1 MTQRSKITQLPST
14 TSTKKKKIRKK
25 KKNEKK
31 RKRTKKKRKIYK
43 KANDQKVNYPKGE
56 RAKQTTYMAEKK
68 NNNNNIVANGGP
80 LLCHTIKAISR
91 RIFSNKEQCQLLIK
105 DYNCFKTAATD

>member
-14 TSTKKKKIRKK
+14 TSTKKKKYE

-31 RKRTKKKRKIYK
+31 RKSTKKKRKIYK

-68 NNNNNIVANGGP
+68 KQKKQWRTP
-80 LLCHTIKAISR
+80 PMSY
-91 RIFSNKEQCQLLIK
+91 NKSDK
-105 DYNCFKTAATD
+105 

>member
-25 KKNEKK
+25 KRKEKK
-31 RKRTKKKRKIYK
+31 KHEKKRKIYK

-68 NNNNNIVANGGP
+68 QKNNGGP

-105 DYNCFKTAATD
+105 DYNCFKTASTD

>member
-14 TSTKKKKIRKK
+14 TSTKKKKYE

-31 RKRTKKKRKIYK
+31 RKSTKKKRKIYK

-68 NNNNNIVANGGP
+68 NKKNNGGP

-105 DYNCFKTAATD
+105 DYNCFKTASTD

>member
-14 TSTKKKKIRKK
+14 TSTKKKKYE

-31 RKRTKKKRKIYK
+31 RKSTKKKRKIYK

-56 RAKQTTYMAEKK
+56 RANKQLIWRKKKTKKTMADPSYV
-68 NNNNNIVANGGP
+68 I
-80 LLCHTIKAISR
+80 
-91 RIFSNKEQCQLLIK
+91 Q
-105 DYNCFKTAATD
+105 

>member
-14 TSTKKKKIRKK
+14 TSTKKKKYE

-31 RKRTKKKRKIYK
+31 RKSTKKKRKIYK

-68 NNNNNIVANGGP
+68 
-80 LLCHTIKAISR
+80 TK
-91 RIFSNKEQCQLLIK
+91 
-105 DYNCFKTAATD
+105 KTMADPSYVIQ

>member
-14 TSTKKKKIRKK
+14 TSTKKKKYEKKKTKRKEKARKK
-25 KKNEKK
+25 KGKY
-31 RKRTKKKRKIYK
+31 TKKQTIK
-43 KANDQKVNYPKGE
+43 KLTIPKEKE
-56 RAKQTTYMAEKK
+56 RNKQLIWRKK
-68 NNNNNIVANGGP
+68 NKKNNGGP

-105 DYNCFKTAATD
+105 DYNCFKTASTD

>member
-14 TSTKKKKIRKK
+14 TSTKKKKYEK

-31 RKRTKKKRKIYK
+31 RKSTKKKRKIYK
-43 KANDQKVNYPKGE
+43 KANNQKVNYPKGE

-68 NNNNNIVANGGP
+68 KNNGGP

-105 DYNCFKTAATD
+105 DYNCFKTASTD

>member
-14 TSTKKKKIRKK
+14 ASTKKKKY
-25 KKNEKK
+25 E
-31 RKRTKKKRKIYK
+31 KKKRKEK
-43 KANDQKVNYPKGE
+43 KKDEKKKGKYTK
-56 RAKQTTYMAEKK
+56 KQTIKKLTIQKEKERNKQLIWRKKK
-68 NNNNNIVANGGP
+68 NNGGP

-105 DYNCFKTAATD
+105 DYNCFKTASTD

>member
-25 KKNEKK
+25 KKKKRKEKKKDEKK
-31 RKRTKKKRKIYK
+31 RKINK

-68 NNNNNIVANGGP
+68 NNNIVANGGP

-105 DYNCFKTAATD
+105 DYNCFKTASTD

>member
-14 TSTKKKKIRKK
+14 TSTKKKKYEKK
-25 KKNEKK
+25 KKRKEKKKDEKK
-31 RKRTKKKRKIYK
+31 RKINK

-68 NNNNNIVANGGP
+68 NNNNIVANGGP

>member
-14 TSTKKKKIRKK
+14 TSTKKKKYEKK
-25 KKNEKK
+25 KRKEKKKDEKK
-31 RKRTKKKRKIYK
+31 RKINK

-56 RAKQTTYMAEKK
+56 RAKQTTYMAEKN

-80 LLCHTIKAISR
+80 LPCHTIKAISR

-105 DYNCFKTAATD
+105 DYNCFKTASTDWC

>member
-1 MTQRSKITQLPST
+1 MTQRSKITHLPST
-14 TSTKKKKIRKK
+14 TSTKKKKTK

-31 RKRTKKKRKIYK
+31 RKSTKKKRKINK

-68 NNNNNIVANGGP
+68 KT
-80 LLCHTIKAISR
+80 TISWLMADPSYVI
-91 RIFSNKEQCQLLIK
+91 Q
-105 DYNCFKTAATD
+105 

>member
-14 TSTKKKKIRKK
+14 TSTKKKKYEKK
-25 KKNEKK
+25 KKRKEKK
-31 RKRTKKKRKIYK
+31 KLEQKRKIYK
-43 KANDQKVNYPKGE
+43 KANDKKVNYPKGE

-68 NNNNNIVANGGP
+68 NNGGP

-105 DYNCFKTAATD
+105 DYNCFKTASTD